1 MRDDRR
7 TAHPGLWAF
16 ALLWNAIA
24 LPAAALAL
32 RDGQSRLALITSVF
46 PMAGLGI
53 LVAAVRSSIRIRKFG
68 VSRLHLSTR
77 PAVPGHGLAG
87 TLHVG
92 ARIRPTGGFRLVLSC
107 VRIETGGPGGSRR
120 TGERILWQEEQQ
132 VGGLW
137 GTGMP
142 GEGAVTVVPVG
153 FRIDA
158 GAPPTDYGD
167 PEARIVWRLSASARM
182 PGVDYAASFEVP
194 VFRPAEAPAP
204 AAQEAPSLPPEPEL
218 LSYRPPAGSPIRV
231 TSDGRGTRIAF
242 PRALNPRA
250 ALALTALAL
259 LWGGAL
265 ALLWRLG
272 APAIFPAAFGAVEV
286 VLAWGALLL
295 WLRVVD
301 VRADRS
307 GVRVESNLGWAG
319 GPRAVAAPD
328 IADVEV
334 RIGMQ
339 AGSEVSYDLAIVRRD
354 GRRIRAGGGVRD
366 KRQAEWL
373 AAKIKEALG
382 RHPE

>member
-1 MRDDRR
+1 M
-7 TAHPGLWAF
+7 
-16 ALLWNAIA
+16 A
-24 LPAAALAL
+24 LPPAVLAL
-32 RDGQSRLALITSVF
+32 HHGESRLALIALIF
-46 PMAGLGI
+46 PLAGAAL
-53 LVAAVRSSIRIRKFG
+53 LVAAVRSSIRRRKFG
-68 VSRLHLSTR
+68 ISRLHLSTK
-77 PAVPGHGLAG
+77 PALPGHGLAG

-92 ARIRPTGGFRLVLSC
+92 GRIRPAGGFRLVLSC
-107 VRIETGGPGGSRR
+107 VRIETAGSGGARR
-120 TGERILWQEEQQ
+120 TSERILWQEEQR
-132 VGGLW
+132 VGGLF

-142 GEGAVTVVPVG
+142 GEGPVTVIPVG
-153 FRIDA
+153 FRIDSS
-158 GAPPTDYGD
+158 APPTDEGD
-167 PEARIVWRLSASARM
+167 PGARIVWRLTASART

-194 VFRPAEAPAP
+194 VFRTAETPALAEQDART
-204 AAQEAPSLPPEPEL
+204 LPPEPAPL
-218 LSYRPPAGSPIRV
+218 RYRPPADSPIRV
-231 TSDGRGTRIAF
+231 TSDGCGTRIAF
-242 PRALNPRA
+242 PRALNPGA
-250 ALALTALAL
+250 ALGLTALAV
-259 LWGGAL
+259 LWGGVV

-272 APAIFPAAFGAVEV
+272 APAIVPAGLGAVEV

-307 GVRVESNLGWAG
+307 GVRVASNLGWAG

-339 AGSEVSYDLAIVRRD
+339 AGSQVYYDLAIVRRD

-373 AAKIKEALG
+373 AAKIKQALG